1 MKAPKLRGPFRNV
14 RTEPRTFVFRSR
26 HLPELRPEWEARK
39 KRVEAE
45 VLGDAAGPRTIRFR
59 QGGKDVGTRAARRA
73 AAIRASRV
81 AALRAAAI
89 AAVLIYLTYRALVW
103 VEAANVGGW
112 LHWMKTQ
119 G

>member
-1 MKAPKLRGPFRNV
+1 
-14 RTEPRTFVFRSR
+14 
-26 HLPELRPEWEARK
+26 
-39 KRVEAE
+39 
-45 VLGDAAGPRTIRFR
+45 
-59 QGGKDVGTRAARRA
+59 VGTRAARRA

-89 AAVLIYLTYRALVW
+89 AAVLIYLTYQALVW